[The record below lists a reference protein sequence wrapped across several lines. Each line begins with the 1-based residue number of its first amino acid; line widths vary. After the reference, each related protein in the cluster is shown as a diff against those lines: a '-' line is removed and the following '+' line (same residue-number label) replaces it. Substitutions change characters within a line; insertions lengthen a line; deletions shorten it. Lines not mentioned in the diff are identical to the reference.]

1 MKKLKDSLDDNRMKI
16 HKAEYVT
23 SVADTISIPK
33 APVPVVVFAGRSN
46 VGKSSLINAL
56 VNRRDFARVSRTPG
70 KTRFINYFNIN
81 DNLYFADLPGYGFAR
96 ISRTTLEK
104 WKQLIESF
112 LEQNSFIRLVI
123 VILDIRRGVTNL
135 DKQLLDWLD
144 AHQRQS
150 LIVLTKCDKVSNN
163 ETGVIRRKLIGEQ
176 KLSYEPILFSAVKRT
191 GVLEVW
197 SAIVKKCF
205 GTEKGE
211 R

>member
-1 MKKLKDSLDDNRMKI
+1 MKI

-23 SVADTISIPK
+23 SVADKFSIPK

-96 ISRTTLEK
+96 VSHTTQEN

-123 VILDIRRGVTNL
+123 VILDIRRGVTHS

-163 ETGVIRRKLIGEQ
+163 ETGVIQRKLIGER

-205 GTEKGE
+205 GTEKVE
-211 R
+211 RYI